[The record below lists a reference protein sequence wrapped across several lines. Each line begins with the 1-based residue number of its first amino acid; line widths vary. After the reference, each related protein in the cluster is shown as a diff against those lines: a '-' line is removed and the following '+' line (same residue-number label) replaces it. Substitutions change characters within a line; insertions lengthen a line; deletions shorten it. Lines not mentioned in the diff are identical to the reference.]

1 MRDIPKSKIKAL
13 MFSSER
19 KSARGK
25 LENGGKDNRKQATI
39 GVATTK
45 MQKLRR
51 KNTKSGKD

>member
-1 MRDIPKSKIKAL
+1 ML
-13 MFSSER
+13 SSER

-39 GVATTK
+39 GISTMK
-45 MQKLRR
+45 MKKLRR